1 MGDVMVLGITTI
13 IVLLGVVFYIGL
25 AGVAII
31 YSLGA
36 NGSPKGRRI
45 FFGILGV
52 AMVCA
57 FAYMCI
63 QFHK

>member
-1 MGDVMVLGITTI
+1 MGDVMVIMITTI
-13 IVLLGVVFYIGL
+13 IVLLGVAFYLGA

-36 NGSPKGRRI
+36 NKSPKGRRI

-52 AMVCA
+52 AMIYV
-57 FAYMCI
+57 FVRMCI
-63 QFHK
+63 YLHK

>member
-1 MGDVMVLGITTI
+1 MENVMVIGTTTI
-13 IVLLGVVFYIGL
+13 IVVLGVILYIAL

-36 NGSPKGRRI
+36 NKSPKGRRI

-52 AMVCA
+52 AMIYV
-57 FAYMCI
+57 FVRMCI
-63 QFHK
+63 YLHK